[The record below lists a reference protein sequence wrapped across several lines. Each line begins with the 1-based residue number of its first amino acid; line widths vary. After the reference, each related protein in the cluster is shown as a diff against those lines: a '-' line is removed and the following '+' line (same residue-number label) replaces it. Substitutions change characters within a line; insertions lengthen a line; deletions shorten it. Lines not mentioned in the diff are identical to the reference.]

1 MDQHS
6 SAEHRR
12 KHNSSPR
19 GDERASAG
27 ARHGAAEGRIAGP
40 RKDTSRHHGRARRS
54 ATEEGGCGRN
64 QRESHVLVSGSSWAR
79 EEGGRGWGREGKKG
93 GKEGRGLGGTGGGRG
108 GEGASRRRASCGA
121 RNTCPPGGG
130 VEPPGNTVAFLPGRI
145 AKWGALRLERK
156 LSDLAETQP
165 GRRIVS
171 RSPFC
176 CESPAG
182 PLVSPRRPREPL
194 TPARGSEA
202 GAQRASRLR

>member
-79 EEGGRGWGREGKKG
+79 EGGRGWGREGKKE

-145 AKWGALRLERK
+145 AKWDALRLERK